1 MKNSRFPLATAA
13 ALVAMLVAGSMT
25 VAAADGPK
33 LVVPEKIKD
42 MGTVAQGEIL
52 EINFELVKTKATRP
66 SRSGP
71 SARPAAARWPISTA
85 R

>member
-1 MKNSRFPLATAA
+1 MKNSRSPLLTAA

-25 VAAADGPK
+25 ADAADGPM

-42 MGTVAQGEIL
+42 MGTVPQGEIV
-52 EINFELVKTKATRP
+52 ESISRSSTRATRP
-66 SRSGP
+66 SRSRPCGP
-71 SARPAAARWPISTA
+71 PAAARWPISTA